1 MVVID
6 PLHKYTIDSKS
17 KYSGTFV
24 KPVSIFLAG
33 TIDDGKSRNWQSSI
47 IEEIG
52 TKYDSDNI
60 TIYNPRRDDWVDDN
74 DDIKKQI
81 LWEQENLDK
90 TDYIFMNLE
99 SGSKSPISL
108 LELGLYAQS
117 NKLIVFCN
125 DEFYRYMN
133 VKLTCDKYNI
143 LLFQPQSISEMGEI
157 MWKVL
162 TTYNL
167 LNPTLIE
174 NN

>member
-6 PLHKYTIDSKS
+6 PLHKYTINSKVKS
-17 KYSGTFV
+17 SDGSLI

-33 TIDDGKSRNWQSSI
+33 TIDDGKSRNWQSEI
-47 IEEIG
+47 IEDIG

-60 TIYNPRRDDWVDDN
+60 TVYNPRRDDWSDDN
-74 DDIKKQI
+74 YAIEKQI

-90 TDYIFMNLE
+90 ADYIFMNLE

-125 DEFYRYMN
+125 DGFYRYTN
-133 VKLTCDKYNI
+133 VKLTCNKYNI
-143 LLFQPQSISEMGEI
+143 LQFQPKSISEMGEI
-157 MWKVL
+157 IWKVL

-167 LNPTLIE
+167 IKSNI
-174 NN
+174 N